1 MHPAALTDGKETC
14 IIACRA
20 LRANRQYTAKRLG
33 EIRAK
38 QAHKHKGSR
47 AFRRLQR
54 RKVRFL
60 AKQKHRARDLEHKVS
75 RALVTWAKERQ
86 VGTLVIGDVK
96 EVADGRQSR
105 QQTIGLWSPAR
116 QRTYITYKA
125 EAAGITVLLIEEA
138 YTSQTCPKCLECSK
152 PKGRVYLCPA
162 CGFRAHRDGHGFSC
176 CWRIAQGSSVGVLNT
191 R

>member
-20 LRANRQYTAKRLG
+20 LRANRQDTAKRLG
-33 EIRAK
+33 EVRIK
-38 QAHKHKGSR
+38 QARKHKGSR

-60 AKQKHRARDLEHKVS
+60 AKQKRRARDLEHKVS
-75 RALVTWAKERQ
+75 RALVTWTKERQ

-105 QQTIGLWSPAR
+105 QQTIGL
-116 QRTYITYKA
+116 
-125 EAAGITVLLIEEA
+125 
-138 YTSQTCPKCLECSK
+138 
-152 PKGRVYLCPA
+152 
-162 CGFRAHRDGHGFSC
+162 
-176 CWRIAQGSSVGVLNT
+176 
-191 R
+191 